1 MSDKF
6 RMVHWLGFA
15 AVFYGAAMLVFGSQ
29 PQLQTLC
36 WKLGN
41 LTVASFAG
49 YWIDRNL
56 FSESRV
62 HSYSSPFLQ
71 IRRAIIV
78 AAAMLAVGMGL

>member
-6 RMVHWLGFA
+6 RMIQWLGFA
-15 AVFYGAAMLVFGSQ
+15 GIFYALAMWAFGGQ

-49 YWIDRNL
+49 YHID
-56 FSESRV
+56 V
-62 HSYSSPFLQ
+62 HAFRKHITPYSTGVEQ
-71 IRRAIIV
+71 IRRAIIM
-78 AAAMLAVGMGL
+78 AAAMLSVSLGL